1 VADFQRQKIT
11 KESVVPAMPS
21 PAGLDGLTLS
31 GGTGI
36 LVLGFRW
43 LTAGI
48 FRALDKSLRVQG
60 VRGRLELFR
69 VSVRLAHFIL
79 SSG

>member
-1 VADFQRQKIT
+1 MA
-11 KESVVPAMPS
+11 S

-36 LVLGFRW
+36 LVLGFRR
-43 LTAGI
+43 LAAGI
-48 FRALDKSLRVQG
+48 FRALDESLRVQG
-60 VRGRLELFR
+60 VLGGLKLFR